1 MPMDTTNFPI
11 ESLRAESTPFY
22 YYDLHLL
29 DATLDKMKESSS
41 FPGFHIHYAVKAN
54 SNPEILKRIAASG
67 IGADTVS
74 LGEIRAAIAAGFPA
88 AKIVFAGVGKTDEE
102 IAAAIEYEIG
112 CFNAESDEEVGVI
125 EEIAKSLGKKAP
137 VALFSR
143 KVCGKVSCQ
152 LSATRYGNET
162 L

>member
-1 MPMDTTNFPI
+1 M
-11 ESLRAESTPFY
+11 
-22 YYDLHLL
+22 
-29 DATLDKMKESSS
+29 
-41 FPGFHIHYAVKAN
+41 KAN

-125 EEIAKSLGKKAP
+125 EEIAKSLGKKSP
-137 VALFSR
+137 
-143 KVCGKVSCQ
+143 CGSSHKS
-152 LSATRYGNET
+152 GNRRPHSPLHNHRPCRE
-162 L
+162 